1 MSGLDRDKEAA
12 GEKKAAW
19 KPAAAQ
25 KAEDIAKAA
34 AGKYAQYA
42 GSGDKAKAG
51 GAGALRAEV
60 FKKPAAGAFDSKS
73 EIEFGAKDP
82 KSLIAHEL
90 SHVVQQKESKPV
102 SKPTYLKHPAPHEE
116 PDSKQKVDK
125 PAKQVIVVDR
135 KKGLT
140 APADSETLAALADK
154 MFEKF
159 NAEAEQ
165 ERDVTGAD

>member
-1 MSGLDRDKEAA
+1 MSGIDRDKEAT

-19 KPAAAQ
+19 KPQAAR
-25 KAEDIAKAA
+25 KAEAMAKAS

-42 GSGDKAKAG
+42 KGGDEKKAG

-73 EIEFGAKDP
+73 AIEFGAKDP

-90 SHVVQQKESKPV
+90 SHVVQQKGSKPI

-116 PDSKQKVDK
+116 PDSKKQDDK

-140 APADSETLAALADK
+140 APADRETLAALADK
-154 MFEKF
+154 MYEKF